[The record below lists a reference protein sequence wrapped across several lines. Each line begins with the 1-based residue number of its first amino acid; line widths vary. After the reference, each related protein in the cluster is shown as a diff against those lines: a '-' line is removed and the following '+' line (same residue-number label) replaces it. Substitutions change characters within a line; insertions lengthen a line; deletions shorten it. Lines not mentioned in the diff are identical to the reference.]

1 VAVPYAAD
9 LDPDA
14 VAGAGPGVAA
24 VAPPGVP
31 GLMEQGN
38 VDLDHR
44 PIHRNADGSIS
55 TVRSMSFA
63 DEPGGP
69 EILVPTIADDGTP
82 LDDQQAIDLYH
93 RTGKHLGKFD
103 NPDNATAYAQK
114 LHEAQAKQ
122 YLPLANGVAPVNP
135 GAPPPP
141 DTGAA
146 GAPGSGP
153 AQPEPGALPPRP
165 VRPPLTGDPAKD
177 IQSSLGY
184 ERALDDWHAQV
195 LGAAGKTQQA
205 VMAEHAAKQLA
216 NEQALQKQHEELRQ
230 RQQAEREQYQRDVI
244 GNATKERASAM
255 GALENGTWRGDP
267 HSGTKIAAL
276 ILGAVGAGFSA
287 AGGHPTG
294 NLAAEAIDKIQQREY
309 DAAKNRLASANEHAL
324 QARYG
329 FKDLQ
334 ENQRAALNDLDAD
347 FAAKNHLI
355 AAEAEN
361 ALRQRGASPED
372 IANHG
377 LVQQALAKSAAYED
391 QIHQR
396 ELEEQRKQAV
406 DAEKAKLDTSTMRRN
421 NAQADAAE
429 ALAGFRNRRG
439 AGGAG
444 KGGAGAGAGAR
455 SKAELKAESDELKA
469 IEKAATPY
477 INNQLGSAK
486 SPGTL
491 KAYESAQAVSNEIRR
506 AVASGDPNAI
516 KIAVM
521 HAQEQSTRFLTNAA
535 PTQQTFAIQHELAG
549 APEQLEAK
557 LSGLLGQ
564 PAEAKGYA
572 LRMAQNIDAIA
583 RQRKEVLDATAGE
596 AETRLSSI
604 AKSDEGKKRMKGIL
618 DSLRG
623 KRADSAAA
631 AKPTQVIGGATY
643 EFGEDGNWHKVKAPA
658 KEGDIKL

>member
-14 VAGAGPGVAA
+14 VAGPGVAPA
-24 VAPPGVP
+24 PEPMVMTPLGQLPASALPPDPNPPGAAPPP
-31 GLMEQGN
+31 GQ
-38 VDLDHR
+38 D
-44 PIHRNADGSIS
+44 
-55 TVRSMSFA
+55 
-63 DEPGGP
+63 
-69 EILVPTIADDGTP
+69 
-82 LDDQQAIDLYH
+82 
-93 RTGKHLGKFD
+93 
-103 NPDNATAYAQK
+103 
-114 LHEAQAKQ
+114 
-122 YLPLANGVAPVNP
+122 VAPVNP

-141 DTGAA
+141 DAGAA

-444 KGGAGAGAGAR
+444 KGGGGGSGKAVDAMAAAADSGKSVAEVTKAGVAAGM
-455 SKAELKAESDELKA
+455 S
-469 IEKAATPY
+469 EKAARAAAKDYVNDAEKRAGVGKKGGAAGGVDPNLIVRDPSGTPIGMTSSSRDVPKARAFV
-477 INNQLGSAK
+477 INYDQAIRSLKDILASGDTIPRGSKFDNAVLAIA
-486 SPGTL
+486 STTTAGATDANVRHEAGTL
-491 KAYESAQAVSNEIRR
+491 KNKLGVLDPEAISAKIKDLEERR
-506 AVASGDPNAI
+506 GQFAR
-516 KIAVM
+516 
-521 HAQEQSTRFLTNAA
+521 TLTPLPAGYKDANTAAA
-535 PTQQTFAIQHELAG
+535 P
-549 APEQLEAK
+549 
-557 LSGLLGQ
+557 
-564 PAEAKGYA
+564 
-572 LRMAQNIDAIA
+572 
-583 RQRKEVLDATAGE
+583 RKT
-596 AETRLSSI
+596 
-604 AKSDEGKKRMKGIL
+604 
-618 DSLRG
+618 
-623 KRADSAAA
+623 
-631 AKPTQVIGGATY
+631 IGGGVVY
-643 EFGEDGNWHKVKAPA
+643 ERGADGLWHKVAGN
-658 KEGDIKL
+658 GDVKL